1 MTCTRSARVKPNL
14 IWKAVPLDSAAS
26 RPTDAGS
33 HSRRNYAG
41 YVDLAGKPVDA
52 LRIDLAGRYEH
63 FSDFGDATVGKLT
76 ARYDFM
82 PEFALRGTIS
92 NGFRAPTLAEEYFSS
107 TNVGPA
113 YTYIQTPPNGPAAKI
128 LGLGDLQPEKST
140 NYSVGFVLRPTQ
152 GMTATLDLYRIKLTS
167 RIVDSGTLYGT
178 LNSAPVSPLINTV
191 IGATGIPI
199 SSFDTTTGI
208 NLFTNGINTTTNGA
222 DFAFLFPVEYFIGH
236 IDWSVEATYNETSV
250 THVRAASPALAAA
263 LVGSPLYSATTLSDL
278 STASAKYV
286 INLGAYWRKDKLS
299 VNLQEQIYGPASEW
313 ENDDGDNAANT
324 LNWYRTTI
332 PMTPITNLDVGY
344 QLTKALKI
352 NVGAKNLFNRYPPQ
366 FNRNLIAAYN
376 SSYAVNNN
384 DAGSAYPYP
393 LFSPFGIDGGYY
405 YVRATLSF

>member
-1 MTCTRSARVKPNL
+1 
-14 IWKAVPLDSAAS
+14 
-26 RPTDAGS
+26 
-33 HSRRNYAG
+33 
-41 YVDLAGKPVDA
+41 
-52 LRIDLAGRYEH
+52 
-63 FSDFGDATVGKLT
+63 
-76 ARYDFM
+76 
-82 PEFALRGTIS
+82 
-92 NGFRAPTLAEEYFSS
+92 
-107 TNVGPA
+107 
-113 YTYIQTPPNGPAAKI
+113 
-128 LGLGDLQPEKST
+128 
-140 NYSVGFVLRPTQ
+140 
-152 GMTATLDLYRIKLTS
+152 
-167 RIVDSGTLYGT
+167 
-178 LNSAPVSPLINTV
+178 
-191 IGATGIPI
+191 
-199 SSFDTTTGI
+199 
-208 NLFTNGINTTTNGA
+208 
-222 DFAFLFPVEYFIGH
+222 
-236 IDWSVEATYNETSV
+236 V

-286 INLGAYWRKDKLS
+286 INLDAYWRKDKLS